1 MTQNI
6 AGQGLVNKYMPSLYL
21 IQMLKNLEANTF
33 FFFNTLNREVEAGC
47 EGELVGR
54 SAFVRGPCPE

>member
-33 FFFNTLNREVEAGC
+33 FFLT
-47 EGELVGR
+47 
-54 SAFVRGPCPE
+54 P